1 MLLLLDMWFLVFVT
15 AAVVFFVI
23 GYCLFGAFGAFVT
36 ACRSESWGKRVIA
49 IIGLLSMIGYIVL
62 AFR

>member
-1 MLLLLDMWFLVFVT
+1 MYMSLLGMLFLVFVT

-23 GYCLFGAFGAFVT
+23 GYCLFDAFVT
-36 ACRSESWGKRVIA
+36 VRGADSWGKRTIA
-49 IIGLLSMIGYIVL
+49 IIGLLSMIGYIIL

>member
-1 MLLLLDMWFLVFVT
+1 MSLLGMLFLVFVT

-23 GYCLFGAFGAFVT
+23 GYCLFDAFVT
-36 ACRSESWGKRVIA
+36 ACRADSWGKRVIA

>member
-1 MLLLLDMWFLVFVT
+1 MVFVT

-23 GYCLFGAFGAFVT
+23 GYCLYEAFVT
-36 ACRSESWGKRVIA
+36 VRRADSWGKRTIA
-49 IIGLLSMIGYIVL
+49 IIGLLSMIGYIIL

>member
-1 MLLLLDMWFLVFVT
+1 MYMSLFGMLFLVFVT

-23 GYCLFGAFGAFVT
+23 GYCLFDAFTT
-36 ACRSESWGKRVIA
+36 ACRADSWGKRTIA
-49 IIGLLSMIGYIVL
+49 IIALLSMIGYIIL

>member
-1 MLLLLDMWFLVFVT
+1 MSLLGMWFLVFVT

-23 GYCLFGAFGAFVT
+23 GYCLFGAFVT
-36 ACRSESWGKRVIA
+36 ACRADSWGKRTIA
-49 IIGLLSMIGYIVL
+49 IIGLLAMIGYIIL

>member
-1 MLLLLDMWFLVFVT
+1 MLLLDMLLLVFVT

-23 GYCLFGAFGAFVT
+23 GYCLFDAFVT
-36 ACRSESWGKRVIA
+36 ACRADSWGKRTIA
-49 IIGLLSMIGYIVL
+49 IIGLLSMIGYVIL

>member
-1 MLLLLDMWFLVFVT
+1 MSLFGMLFLVTVT

-23 GYCLFGAFGAFVT
+23 GYCLFGAFAI
-36 ACRSESWGKRVIA
+36 ACKADSWGKRTIA
-49 IIGLLSMIGYIVL
+49 IIGLLSMIGYIIL

>member
-1 MLLLLDMWFLVFVT
+1 MLFLVFVT

-23 GYCLFGAFGAFVT
+23 GYCLFDAFMITCKAD
-36 ACRSESWGKRVIA
+36 SWGKRTIA
-49 IIGLLSMIGYIVL
+49 IIGLLSMIGYIIL

>member
-1 MLLLLDMWFLVFVT
+1 MSLLGMLFLVFVT

-23 GYCLFGAFGAFVT
+23 GYCLFDAFVT
-36 ACRSESWGKRVIA
+36 ACRAESWGKRVIA